1 LQVRTLHFRDFLKLG
16 HMHQA
21 DIGLNL
27 PFALVLPD
35 LPLPA
40 ALAQHLPVNSL
51 NSSVYIC
58 EEKGVPQA
66 FVQAR
71 ARQRRDEWEVLSLG
85 VVGQVR
91 PELVEISTPTDE
103 STLDDTD
110 GGEAAPSL
118 APVSGPGLSPDGS
131 SEAVQLK
138 EADPAADYRPGE
150 TTEPATGE
158 DGAENS
164 EPEYSLIQVWPVEI
178 ELAWSKLLE
187 HLIVD
192 AGEKGVVRVYAR
204 LATDSPELEL
214 FNQLGFHAYT
224 HETLFHL
231 QYDQVMERPDPETLK
246 LRDHRNRD
254 CWFIN
259 QLYSAITPSPVQNAE
274 QTTSRT
280 WEIHRNY
287 LPHQNRESGLVL
299 IEGDKALAYVRIL
312 SYRNRHLLR
321 IMNLDTSR
329 HLLPDLVRYALST
342 LKAGPGTEVYC
353 AVREYQ
359 VEQEAILED
368 LGFQRVFGKQAV
380 LVKHTVQFVR
390 GLEKQLV
397 RAREG
402 KLELAHRSMRPGTS
416 VRFARFI
423 RNHWHTFVCL

>member
-1 LQVRTLHFRDFLKLG
+1 MQVRTLHFRDFLKLG
-16 HMHQA
+16 AMHQA

-71 ARQRRDEWEVLSLG
+71 ARQRRDEWEVLTLG
-85 VVGQVR
+85 VVGKIS
-91 PELVEISTPTDE
+91 PELVELNPVSETDPAGSE
-103 STLDDTD
+103 EEVS
-110 GGEAAPSL
+110 PSL
-118 APVSGPGLSPDGS
+118 APVSGSGSNVTLDGG
-131 SEAVQLK
+131 EAVQVV
-138 EADPAADYRPGE
+138 AAEPGLAPRPGE
-150 TTEPATGE
+150 SHNPDGISEPE
-158 DGAENS
+158 
-164 EPEYSLIQVWPVEI
+164 EPEYSLMRVWPVEI
-178 ELAWSKLLE
+178 EMAWSKLLE

-192 AGEKGVVRVYAR
+192 AGERGVVRVYAR
-204 LATDSPELEL
+204 LSTESPELEL

-231 QYDQVMERPDPETLK
+231 QYAQSVERPVQETFK
-246 LRDHRNRD
+246 IRDHRNRD

-259 QLYSAITPSPVQNAE
+259 QLYNAVTPSPVQNAE
-274 QTTSRT
+274 QTTART
-280 WEIHRNY
+280 WEIHRGY
-287 LPHQNRESGLVL
+287 LPRQNRESGLIL
-299 IEGDKALAYVRIL
+299 MEGEKAVAYIRIL

-321 IMNLDTSR
+321 IMNLDASR
-329 HLLPDLVRYALST
+329 SLLPELVQAALST
-342 LKAGPGTEVYC
+342 LKSGPGTEVYC

-359 VEQEAILED
+359 MEQEAILED
-368 LGFQRVFGKQAV
+368 LGFQRVFDKQAV

-390 GLEKQLV
+390 GLEKQLA

-402 KLELAHRSMRPGTS
+402 KLELAHRSALRPGS
-416 VRFARFI
+416 LARLARRVRY
-423 RNHWHTFVCL
+423 HWHSLVCF

>member
-1 LQVRTLHFRDFLKLG
+1 MQVRTLHFRDFLKLG
-16 HMHQA
+16 RMHQA

-58 EEKGVPQA
+58 EEKGIPQA

-85 VVGQVR
+85 VVGPVR
-91 PELVEISTPTDE
+91 PEFVEFPTNNEEQATGADPEIS
-103 STLDDTD
+103 
-110 GGEAAPSL
+110 PSL
-118 APVSGPGLSPDGS
+118 APVSGSGANLDGT
-131 SEAVQLK
+131 EAVHLK
-138 EADPAADYRPGE
+138 EAENEQNHLPDETIADQAGPE
-150 TTEPATGE
+150 EPQF
-158 DGAENS
+158 
-164 EPEYSLIQVWPVEI
+164 SLIQVWPVEI
-178 ELAWSKLLE
+178 EMAWSKLLE

-192 AGEKGVVRVYAR
+192 AGERGVVRLYAR
-204 LATDSPELEL
+204 LSTDSPELEL

-231 QYDQVMERPDPETLK
+231 QYEQAVERPDSETLK
-246 LRDHRNRD
+246 VREHRNRD

-259 QLYSAITPSPVQNAE
+259 QLYSSITPSPVQNAE
-274 QTTSRT
+274 QTTART
-280 WEIHRNY
+280 WEIHRGY
-287 LPHQNRESGLVL
+287 LPRHNRESGLVL
-299 IEGDKALAYVRIL
+299 MEAEKAVAYIRIL

-329 HLLPDLVRYALST
+329 QFLPELVQYALST

-359 VEQEAILED
+359 MEQEAILED
-368 LGFQRVFGKQAV
+368 LGFQRVFGRQAV

-390 GLEKQLV
+390 GLEKQLA

-402 KLELAHRSMRPGTS
+402 KFELAHRSMRPGS
-416 VRFARFI
+416 LVRFARYI
-423 RNHWHTFVCL
+423 RNYWLSLVCF

>member
-1 LQVRTLHFRDFLKLG
+1 MQVRTLHFRDFLKLG

-58 EEKGVPQA
+58 EEKGEPQA

-85 VVGQVR
+85 VVGPVR
-91 PELVEISTPTDE
+91 PELVELAPPSDE
-103 STLDDTD
+103 TTL
-110 GGEAAPSL
+110 EENNEESPSL
-118 APVSGPGLSPDGS
+118 APVSGSGVSSDGAG
-131 SEAVQLK
+131 EAVQLK
-138 EADPAADYRPGE
+138 ETDPGSDHRSGE
-150 TTEPATGE
+150 TAEPVS
-158 DGAENS
+158 DGVENS
-164 EPEYSLIQVWPVEI
+164 EPEYSLIQVWPVET

-204 LATDSPELEL
+204 LSTDSPELEL

-231 QYDQVMERPDPETLK
+231 QYDQAVEKPDQETLK

-280 WEIHRNY
+280 WEIHRSY
-287 LPHQNRESGLVL
+287 LPRHNRQSGLTL

-329 HLLPDLVRYALST
+329 HLIPDLVRYALST

-359 VEQEAILED
+359 MEQEAMLED
-368 LGFQRVFGKQAV
+368 LGFQRVFGRQAV

-390 GLEKQLV
+390 SLDKQLV

-402 KLELAHRSMRPGTS
+402 KLELAHRSMRPGAS

-423 RNHWHTFVCL
+423 RNHWHSFVCF

>member
-40 ALAQHLPVNSL
+40 ALAQHLPVNSF

-58 EEKGVPQA
+58 EEKGEAQA

-91 PELVEISTPTDE
+91 PETIALNPNSEENPAET
-103 STLDDTD
+103 
-110 GGEAAPSL
+110 GEDATPSL
-118 APVSGPGLSPDGS
+118 APVSGSGVSLDGS
-131 SEAVQLK
+131 KAVQIK
-138 EADPAADYRPGE
+138 EAD
-150 TTEPATGE
+150 TEQNFATGE
-158 DGAENS
+158 NPDGDTRPE
-164 EPEYSLIQVWPVEI
+164 EPQFGLIQVWPVEI

-192 AGEKGVVRVYAR
+192 AGERGVVRVYAR

-231 QYDQVMERPDPETLK
+231 QYEQAVPKPNQDTLK

-254 CWFIN
+254 AWFIN
-259 QLYSAITPSPVQNAE
+259 QLYNAITPSPVQNAE
-274 QTTSRT
+274 QTTART
-280 WEIHRNY
+280 WEIHRGY
-287 LPHQNRESGLVL
+287 LPHQNRESGLIL
-299 IEGDKALAYVRIL
+299 MEGEKAAAYIRIL

-321 IMNLDTSR
+321 IMHLDASR
-329 HLLPDLVRYALST
+329 QLLPELVQYALST
-342 LKAGPGTEVYC
+342 LKAGPGTEIYC

-359 VEQEAILED
+359 MEQEAILED

-390 GLEKQLV
+390 GLEKQLA

-402 KLELAHRSMRPGTS
+402 KLELAHRSTLRPGTL
-416 VRFARFI
+416 VRFARYI
-423 RNHWHTFVCL
+423 RYHWHSLVCF

>member
-16 HMHQA
+16 RMHQA

-27 PFALVLPD
+27 PFALVRPD

-71 ARQRRDEWEVLSLG
+71 TRQRRDEWEVLSLG

-91 PELVEISTPTDE
+91 PEMVELPPPDQEGPASTE
-103 STLDDTD
+103 
-110 GGEAAPSL
+110 GGVSPSL
-118 APVSGPGLSPDGS
+118 APVSGSGASGEGN
-131 SEAVQLK
+131 EAVQLK
-138 EADPAADYRPGE
+138 ETE
-150 TTEPATGE
+150 TEQNFLSGE
-158 DGAENS
+158 DFDDQS
-164 EPEYSLIQVWPVEI
+164 EPEEPQFGLIQVWPDEI
-178 ELAWSKLLE
+178 EMAWSKLLE

-192 AGEKGVVRVYAR
+192 AGERGVVRLYAR

-231 QYDQVMERPDPETLK
+231 QFAQPVERSGQETLNV
-246 LRDHRNRD
+246 REHRNRD

-280 WEIHRNY
+280 WEIHRSY
-287 LPHQNRESGLVL
+287 LPRQNRESGLVVM
-299 IEGDKALAYVRIL
+299 EGEKATAYIRIL
-312 SYRNRHLLR
+312 SYRNRHLMR
-321 IMNLDTSR
+321 ILNLDTSR
-329 HLLPDLVRYALST
+329 QLLPELVQYALST
-342 LKAGPGTEVYC
+342 LKAGPGAEVYC

-359 VEQEAILED
+359 MEQEAILED

-390 GLEKQLV
+390 GLEKQLA

-402 KLELAHRSMRPGTS
+402 KLELAHRSMRPGTL
-416 VRFARFI
+416 VRFARYI
-423 RNHWHTFVCL
+423 RYHWHSLGCI

>member
-1 LQVRTLHFRDFLKLG
+1 MQVRTLHFRDFLKLG

-40 ALAQHLPVNSL
+40 ALAQHLPINSL

-58 EEKGVPQA
+58 EEKGIPQA

-71 ARQRRDEWEVLSLG
+71 ARQRRDEWEVLTLG
-85 VVGQVR
+85 VVGPIR
-91 PELVEISTPTDE
+91 PELVELSPPSDNPTDNTG
-103 STLDDTD
+103 S
-110 GGEAAPSL
+110 PPIL
-118 APVSGPGLSPDGS
+118 APVTGSGLEVTGPGKT
-131 SEAVQLK
+131 VQLK
-138 EADPAADYRPGE
+138 ENETETDNTFPSGE
-150 TTEPATGE
+150 TAEPGPDGNEDAT
-158 DGAENS
+158 
-164 EPEYSLIQVWPVEI
+164 PEYSLIQVWPVEI

-187 HLIVD
+187 HLVVD

-231 QYDQVMERPDPETLK
+231 QFDQAVEKPDPVTLN
-246 LRDHRNRD
+246 LRPHRNRD

-280 WEIHRNY
+280 WEIHRGY
-287 LPHQNRESGLVL
+287 LLHQNRESGLVL

-342 LKAGPGTEVYC
+342 LKAGIGTEVYC

-359 VEQEAILED
+359 VEQEAVLED
-368 LGFQRVFGKQAV
+368 LGFQRVFGRQAV

-402 KLELAHRSMRPGTS
+402 KLELAHRSMRPGAS
-416 VRFARFI
+416 VRFARYI
-423 RNHWHTFVCL
+423 RNHWHTFVCF